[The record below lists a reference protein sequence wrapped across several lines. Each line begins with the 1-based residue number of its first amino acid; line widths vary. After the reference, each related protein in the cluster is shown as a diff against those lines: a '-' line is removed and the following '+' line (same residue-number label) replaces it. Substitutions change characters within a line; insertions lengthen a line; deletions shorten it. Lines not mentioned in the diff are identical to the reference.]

1 MKTIAD
7 LDDFE
12 KLSLEKLTSIHGL
25 GIAKAS
31 QILSAIKTIIT
42 NQKQNQHL
50 TQLRDFLLP
59 MLMNGQ
65 VRVA

>member
-42 NQKQNQHL
+42 NQHL

-59 MLMNGQ
+59 MLMNG
-65 VRVA
+65 

>member
-42 NQKQNQHL
+42 KNQKAVL
-50 TQLRDFLLP
+50 KSCLISLDSEY
-59 MLMNGQ
+59 
-65 VRVA
+65 

>member
-42 NQKQNQHL
+42 NQKQN
-50 TQLRDFLLP
+50 
-59 MLMNGQ
+59 
-65 VRVA
+65 

>member
-12 KLSLEKLTSIHGL
+12 KLSLEKLTSIHDL
-25 GIAKAS
+25 RIAKAS

-42 NQKQNQHL
+42 NQKQN
-50 TQLRDFLLP
+50 
-59 MLMNGQ
+59 
-65 VRVA
+65 